1 MPDRKAAAA
10 SGDSGSGH
18 APVKV
23 LIVDDQ
29 QLIREGLRTLLEL
42 EEGIIIVGD
51 ASQGTTAVAA
61 AEKLHPDVILMDIR
75 MAGMDGV
82 EATRRIRANDPSAR
96 ILVLTTFDEDEL
108 VLEAVRA
115 GARGYLLKDVSG
127 AELAE
132 AIRSVAAGGAALQP
146 SVARKVMDA
155 FARLAQP
162 APAAESHLV
171 EPLSVRERAVLGL
184 VSRGL
189 SNKEIA
195 DRLYLA
201 EGTVKNH
208 VSTILM
214 KIGARDRTQAA
225 LTARKLGL
233 LDE

>member
-1 MPDRKAAAA
+1 MPDRDAA
-10 SGDSGSGH
+10 GL
-18 APVKV
+18 PVTV

-29 QLIREGLRTLLEL
+29 KLIREGLRTLLEL
-42 EEGIIIVGD
+42 EQGIGIVGD
-51 ASQGTTAVAA
+51 ASNGAA
-61 AEKLHPDVILMDIR
+61 AVEAADKLHPDVILMDIR
-75 MAGMDGV
+75 MTGMDGV
-82 EATRRIRANDPSAR
+82 EATRRIRADNPSAR
-96 ILVLTTFDEDEL
+96 ILVLTTFDDDEL

-162 APAAESHLV
+162 APSAAGHLV

-195 DRLYLA
+195 DKLFLA